1 MTTSRATSREDSK
14 AKAKPFVKWVGGKR
28 QLLAELLAR
37 LPGDLAEL
45 DYFEPFVGGGAL
57 TWSVAGSA
65 MARTITINDMNAE
78 LINAYK
84 VVRDQPLELLA
95 HLRTHEHCPDYYYAL
110 RSLDRQESFERLDA
124 VARASRFVYLNK
136 TGFNGLWR
144 VNSKG
149 QHNVPFGR
157 YKNPKIIDEPTI
169 LACSAALQSVL
180 IFSGDFREL
189 STRYDDKTFVYFDP
203 PYVPVSQ
210 SSNFTSYTAQG
221 FDAQMQQD
229 LVECC
234 EHIDRVGGRFM
245 LSNSDTPLVR
255 KLWEGFQIETVYA
268 SRAINSKAKGRGQ
281 VAEVIIRNY
290 FNANEVTP

>member
-1 MTTSRATSREDSK
+1 MTGLPPTNKVA
-14 AKAKPFVKWVGGKR
+14 AKPFIKWVGGKR
-28 QLLAELLAR
+28 QLLSELHSR
-37 LPGDLAEL
+37 LPPEL
-45 DYFEPFVGGGAL
+45 DELNYYEPFIGGGAL
-57 TWSVAGSA
+57 TWSLTGR
-65 MARTITINDMNAE
+65 ARSITVSDYNAE
-78 LINAYK
+78 LINAYR
-84 VVRDQPLELLA
+84 VVRDAPDALIESLSVHA
-95 HLRTHEHCPDYYYAL
+95 HNSEYYYEL
-110 RSLDRQESFERLDA
+110 RALDRQSGFDELDD
-124 VARASRFVYLNK
+124 VTRASRFIYLNK
-136 TGFNGLWR
+136 TGFNGLYR

-157 YKNPKIIDEPTI
+157 YKNPNIADAQTL
-169 LACSAALQSVL
+169 LACSRSLQDVT
-180 IFSGDFREL
+180 IMCGDFREL
-189 STRYDDKTFVYFDP
+189 RQHYNNQSFVYFDP

-268 SRAINSKAKGRGQ
+268 SRAINSNAKGRGQ

-290 FNANEVTP
+290 LNANEVAL

>member
-1 MTTSRATSREDSK
+1 MTGLPPTNKVA
-14 AKAKPFVKWVGGKR
+14 AKPFIKWVGGKR
-28 QLLAELLAR
+28 QLLSELHSR
-37 LPGDLAEL
+37 LPPEL
-45 DYFEPFVGGGAL
+45 DELNYYEPFIGGGAL
-57 TWSVAGSA
+57 MWSLTGR
-65 MARTITINDMNAE
+65 ARSITISDYNAE
-78 LINAYK
+78 LINAYR
-84 VVRDQPLELLA
+84 VVRDAPDALIESLSVHA
-95 HLRTHEHCPDYYYAL
+95 HNSDYYYEL
-110 RSLDRQESFERLDA
+110 RALDRQPGFDELDD
-124 VARASRFVYLNK
+124 VTRASRFIYLNK
-136 TGFNGLWR
+136 TGFNGLYR

-157 YKNPKIIDEPTI
+157 YKNPNIADAQTL
-169 LACSAALQSVL
+169 LACSRSLQDVT
-180 IFSGDFREL
+180 IMCGDFREL
-189 STRYDDKTFVYFDP
+189 RQHYNNQSFVYFDP

-210 SSNFTSYTAQG
+210 SSNFTGYTDQG

-268 SRAINSKAKGRGQ
+268 SRAINSNAKGRGQ

-290 FNANEVTP
+290 LNANEVTL